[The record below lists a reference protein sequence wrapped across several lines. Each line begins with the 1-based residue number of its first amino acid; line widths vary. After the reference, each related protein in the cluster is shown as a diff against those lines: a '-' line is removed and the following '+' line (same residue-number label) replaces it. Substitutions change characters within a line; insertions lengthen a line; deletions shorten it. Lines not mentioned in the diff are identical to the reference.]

1 MPTGGGAGPRPA
13 DGGRAGDPRGV
24 DAVLDSLRR
33 GQRQLTRNP
42 RAAIETAVKQLL
54 GRANGRQAARP
65 GTDEDPDGTY
75 RIDDLARAAGT
86 TSRNIRAYQERG
98 LLHPPTRSGRA
109 AVFDETHL
117 SRLRIITSMLDR
129 GYTSAHIREMLGA
142 WERGRDLADVLGLER
157 ALVPPRMADPPATLG
172 PTEAREL
179 AGGPADFDR
188 CVAAGLIE
196 PLDGRAR
203 VLRPNLLASFAEMRE
218 YGMSTDTLIAL
229 HLAIEPAVDR
239 ISELLVGTGA
249 KHLAPRF
256 VTDTAPTGAD
266 VAELVEVLTRF
277 RALAMTSVTATLA
290 TSIEKTV
297 ENLLSEYLAH
307 FVRTAEPADTR

>member
-1 MPTGGGAGPRPA
+1 MPTGGGSGPRPA
-13 DGGRAGDPRGV
+13 AGGRAGDPRGV
-24 DAVLDSLRR
+24 EAVLDSLRR

-42 RAAIETAVKQLL
+42 RQAIETAVKQLL
-54 GRANGRQAARP
+54 SRAIGPPAAS
-65 GTDEDPDGTY
+65 EAADPDGTY

-157 ALVPPRMADPPATLG
+157 ALVPPRMADPPATL
-172 PTEAREL
+172 TLDEAREL
-179 AGGPADFDR
+179 AGGPADYDR

-218 YGMSTDTLIAL
+218 YGMSTDRLIAL

-239 ISELLVGTGA
+239 ISELLVRTGA

-307 FVRTAEPADTR
+307 FVRTAEPTDTR